1 MVQTPRTAPWPRDVA
16 IVGAGYMG
24 RGIGQVLA
32 LAGCNCFLADT
43 SPELSAAGL
52 DALIVDASRHERDGL
67 ILAGSTARLQL
78 LVHNAES
85 IEVAVADAEYVVEAV
100 YEDLGVK
107 ADVLRR
113 VEAAASPDAIISTNT
128 STISMASLSQNLQHR
143 QRFLGAHWFNP
154 AQFVPAVELIAGP
167 ETASEAVDAIENLL
181 IRAGKK
187 PARTADRAGFVANR
201 LQYALFQE
209 AAAVVEEG
217 IATAEAVDQIV
228 RTSFGFRL
236 PFFGP
241 FAIADMAG
249 LDVYRGC
256 YRVFEDSL
264 GERFV
269 APALLEELVSL
280 GRLGAKTG
288 SGFVITDAVQAAAMA
303 ERRDRAYVELGRLI
317 DELERPQAGEG

>member
-1 MVQTPRTAPWPRDVA
+1 
-16 IVGAGYMG
+16 MG

-32 LAGCNCFLADT
+32 LAGCKCSLADV
-43 SPELSAAGL
+43 SPELGAAGL
-52 DALIVDASRHERDGL
+52 NALMVDASRHERDRL
-67 ILAGSTARLQL
+67 IPVGSTAQLQL
-78 LVHNAES
+78 RVHSADS
-85 IEVAVADAEYVVEAV
+85 IEEAVADAEYVVEAV
-100 YEDLGVK
+100 YEDLNVK
-107 ADVLRR
+107 AEVLRR
-113 VEAAASPDAIISTNT
+113 VEAVASPDAIISTNT

-154 AQFVPAVELIAGP
+154 PQFVPAVELIAGP
-167 ETASEAVDAIENLL
+167 ETASETVDAVESLL

-187 PARTADRAGFVANR
+187 PARTADCAGFVANR

-209 AAAVVEEG
+209 AVAVVEEG

-249 LDVYRGC
+249 LDVYRDC
-256 YRVFEDSL
+256 YRVFEESF

-269 APALLEELVSL
+269 APALLDELVSL

-288 SGFVITDAVQAAAMA
+288 SGFVITDAAQAAAMA
-303 ERRDRAYVELGRLI
+303 ERRDRAYVELSRLI
-317 DELERPQAGEG
+317 DELAEPKAGEE

>member
-1 MVQTPRTAPWPRDVA
+1 
-16 IVGAGYMG
+16 
-24 RGIGQVLA
+24 
-32 LAGCNCFLADT
+32 
-43 SPELSAAGL
+43 
-52 DALIVDASRHERDGL
+52 
-67 ILAGSTARLQL
+67 
-78 LVHNAES
+78 
-85 IEVAVADAEYVVEAV
+85 
-100 YEDLGVK
+100 
-107 ADVLRR
+107 
-113 VEAAASPDAIISTNT
+113 
-128 STISMASLSQNLQHR
+128 
-143 QRFLGAHWFNP
+143 
-154 AQFVPAVELIAGP
+154 VELIAGP

-187 PARTADRAGFVANR
+187 PARTADRPGFVANR